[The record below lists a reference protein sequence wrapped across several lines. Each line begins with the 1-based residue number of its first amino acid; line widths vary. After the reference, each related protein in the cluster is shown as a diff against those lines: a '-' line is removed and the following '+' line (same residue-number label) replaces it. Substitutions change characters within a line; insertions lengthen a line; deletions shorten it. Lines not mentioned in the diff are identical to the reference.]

1 MPPVDAR
8 RNLRRKIVDAI
19 HASSSGEAG
28 RAADRLETCS
38 SACGEA
44 ARASA
49 SGEARQPA
57 ERVTTCASASGEAGG
72 ASPSYSDEQDSEM
85 DEEITRIDKV
95 LPFLS
100 RPALVAEADRSVQCL
115 RRWRIRGKLEAAQWD
130 LRGSSLGEARTP
142 GPTVGGGA
150 APPSASGE
158 AVRATSVSEVSRA
171 SASGEAG
178 RAAVLIQKR
187 PAAKDRKGRVRVQV
201 HGVRKWVRKEDAV
214 ACEASLQQV
223 YRRLQKKTA
232 GRGPRAAAAWQKAA
246 AAEIATNWG
255 ACKWGVARR
264 FRVQPVAPRQAPQ
277 GDLRRG
283 WKCRGA
289 RARCAGGPGLRRP
302 KWW

>member
-8 RNLRRKIVDAI
+8 RRLRRKTADAM

-28 RAADRLETCS
+28 RAADRLETCT

-49 SGEARQPA
+49 SGEARQTA
-57 ERVTTCASASGEAGG
+57 ERVTTCASASGEAVR
-72 ASPSYSDEQDSEM
+72 ASGD
-85 DEEITRIDKV
+85 
-95 LPFLS
+95 
-100 RPALVAEADRSVQCL
+100 
-115 RRWRIRGKLEAAQWD
+115 
-130 LRGSSLGEARTP
+130 
-142 GPTVGGGA
+142 A
-150 APPSASGE
+150 APPSASCE
-158 AVRATSVSEVSRA
+158 AVRASSVSEASRA

-178 RAAVLIQKR
+178 RAADLIQKR

-223 YRRLQKKTA
+223 YRRLQKKT
-232 GRGPRAAAAWQKAA
+232 RGPRAAGRGSL
-246 AAEIATNWG
+246 AEGGCGRDCNQLGRLQVGRWSTFSGTASG
-255 ACKWGVARR
+255 AGAGTARR
-264 FRVQPVAPRQAPQ
+264 S
-277 GDLRRG
+277 GRG